1 MNTQTEKIDF
11 SIETIE
17 SLNEKGITQMDFLR
31 DFVGTEVIAELI
43 KDNNTNKDSN
53 YYIYELHG
61 AEVRYA
67 LLTNGDTYYTNNL
80 EEIYEDLQ

>member
-31 DFVGTEVIAELI
+31 DFVGT
-43 KDNNTNKDSN
+43 D
-53 YYIYELHG
+53 
-61 AEVRYA
+61 
-67 LLTNGDTYYTNNL
+67 
-80 EEIYEDLQ
+80 EIGRAHV